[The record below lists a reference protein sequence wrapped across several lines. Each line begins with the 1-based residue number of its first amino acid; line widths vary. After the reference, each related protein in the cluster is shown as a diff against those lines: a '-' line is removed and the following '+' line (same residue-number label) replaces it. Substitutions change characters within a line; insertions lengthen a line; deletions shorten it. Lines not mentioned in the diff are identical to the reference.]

1 MANVDHIS
9 LPQTWDI
16 DQIIEDLDQQGF
28 CLIDDAYSSEYM
40 QTLVQECT
48 AHLNEFRDAAIQN
61 GVVSNIRSDH
71 ILWIDEQLAY
81 AQQHIQ
87 ALTALSEQ
95 LNRAFYFGIREV
107 EAHFACY
114 NAGEFYALHRD
125 NPQGKNGRI
134 VSSVYYLHE
143 QWQADWGGE
152 LRLQDKQGEWHII
165 PPKPN
170 RIALFQSDLLHE
182 VLKSKQQRLSITA
195 WLRNQDS
202 IW

>member
-1 MANVDHIS
+1 MDNLCIPHH
-9 LPQTWDI
+9 WDI
-16 DQIIEDLDQQGF
+16 NRIIDDLDQQGF
-28 CLIDDAYSSEYM
+28 SLIDHAYSAEYM
-40 QTLVQECT
+40 QDLVSECS

-71 ILWIDEQLAY
+71 ILWINEYLEY
-81 AQQHIQ
+81 AQHHVDT
-87 ALTALSEQ
+87 LNTLSEQ

-134 VSSVYYLHE
+134 VSSVYYLHPE
-143 QWQADWGGE
+143 WQSDWGGQ
-152 LRLQDKQGEWHII
+152 LRLQDKSGTWHII
-165 PPKPN
+165 EPRPN

-182 VLKSKQQRLSITA
+182 VLEAKQQRLSITA
-195 WLRNQDS
+195 WLRSQDS